1 MRFAFCPNN
10 KFTSL
15 AAIFLHELV
24 RVISPG
30 RLTYQIP
37 ILFMLYRARVEIMS
51 QILGVAVSGTTKT
64 RIMYQAYL
72 SYNRLTKYLDLLLD
86 IEYLE
91 FDNERKLFKT
101 TAKGLEF
108 LKSNNEVG
116 LIHGLSGMTN

>member
-1 MRFAFCPNN
+1 
-10 KFTSL
+10 
-15 AAIFLHELV
+15 
-24 RVISPG
+24 
-30 RLTYQIP
+30 
-37 ILFMLYRARVEIMS
+37 MS

-108 LKSNNEVG
+108 LRSNNEVG